1 MWWTTQQEETRQ
13 DTRSSR
19 VDEAQISIARYSRHN
34 RRRRF
39 GGAGNTH
46 RLTMVL
52 LSFIFITPVDAV
64 QIRVP
69 GGVQQC
75 HAAALAF
82 LQGTPPYDINIVQD
96 SGDPLLQVRQTQN
109 TLLWLAN
116 AAAGTRVDVE
126 VSDDDGGVADLSLVV
141 DSSDDDSCLDSSG
154 DSVSSTTPSTSPG
167 PSPSYTST
175 PATSSTFVTTSTTF
189 DATSSRLS
197 VTAQSSAR
205 TSSGPTSEGS
215 SSSSLLLSTSSSERT
230 TPSTTSA
237 IASSIGVTLL
247 PSSSA
252 SAQLARKSG
261 LGTAAVAGISAVSA
275 AVALS
280 ILGVLYWRCMRYRA
294 ERRRRNDTTAESL
307 GAHPFE
313 TPSSSS
319 DSSTKASK
327 KHHSVNS
334 PPTSL
339 LIDGGRRPSTDN
351 QTMRTSG
358 SEMMQSNSVVHIHT
372 HELDSVAA
380 QPTILGRFAMSQTV
394 EAHAL
399 HGRTASNDKSLSSHG
414 VPSTDHPVREDVP
427 AGPRPSPS
435 DIALPS
441 WSNQD
446 GSRSQGGDQFVYEID
461 GGVRL
466 AGGHPGDIAG
476 CDEEPPPMATFTL
489 PPPYQRY

>member
-1 MWWTTQQEETRQ
+1 MYGVLNRVAPAGFKIVLKQKEIFELPTVLTYAACGGRLTRRRR
-13 DTRSSR
+13 DRIRGLPECMSLRSSL
-19 VDEAQISIARYSRHN
+19 VSSILSFHLCTSSDVRCAARYTRRN

-39 GGAGNTH
+39 WGAGNTH

-52 LSFIFITPVDAV
+52 LSFISITPVDAV

-154 DSVSSTTPSTSPG
+154 DSISSTTPSTSPG
-167 PSPSYTST
+167 PSPSSTST

-215 SSSSLLLSTSSSERT
+215 SSSSLLLSTSYSERT

-247 PSSSA
+247 PPSSA

-261 LGTAAVAGISAVSA
+261 LGTAAVAGISVVSA

-294 ERRRRNDTTAESL
+294 QPRRRNNSTAEHL
-307 GAHPFE
+307 GGACFPRLVA
-313 TPSSSS
+313 P
-319 DSSTKASK
+319 
-327 KHHSVNS
+327 
-334 PPTSL
+334 
-339 LIDGGRRPSTDN
+339 LID
-351 QTMRTSG
+351 
-358 SEMMQSNSVVHIHT
+358 
-372 HELDSVAA
+372 
-380 QPTILGRFAMSQTV
+380 
-394 EAHAL
+394 
-399 HGRTASNDKSLSSHG
+399 
-414 VPSTDHPVREDVP
+414 
-427 AGPRPSPS
+427 
-435 DIALPS
+435 
-441 WSNQD
+441 
-446 GSRSQGGDQFVYEID
+446 
-461 GGVRL
+461 
-466 AGGHPGDIAG
+466 
-476 CDEEPPPMATFTL
+476 
-489 PPPYQRY
+489 